1 MRKASSALS
10 LFILV
15 LDLYRVLPGV
25 TPGYEYK
32 SAVRTK
38 PTEYV
43 LRKGS
48 NCYEYVV
55 YVYER

>member
-1 MRKASSALS
+1 MLLQVSDRLQYS
-10 LFILV
+10 
-15 LDLYRVLPGV
+15 YE
-25 TPGYEYK
+25 YEYK

-48 NCYEYVV
+48 NCYSYEYVV